1 MGCLGIYSEVG
12 RPGLELDGM
21 SVAFNDKASESE
33 IYKGA
38 QTF

>member
-1 MGCLGIYSEVG
+1 MDASEFFPSVA
-12 RPGLELDGM
+12 RLGLELDGM

>member
-1 MGCLGIYSEVG
+1 MLKYWPFGTISFGG
-12 RPGLELDGM
+12 GDDG
-21 SVAFNDKASESE
+21 ADKASESE

>member
-1 MGCLGIYSEVG
+1 MSENLHTPRMRRISIRRG
-12 RPGLELDGM
+12 DDG
-21 SVAFNDKASESE
+21 ADKASESE

>member
-1 MGCLGIYSEVG
+1 VDAPEFIPMVG
-12 RPGLELDGM
+12 RLGLDGM
-21 SVAFNDKASESE
+21 SVALTDKASESE